1 MLANKMNCRKRKEY
15 IKMMNIII
23 DVINQNNTW
32 NKKRNRRKLVS
43 GTKDKVVI
51 EYKKN
56 NPNATMYRCQ
66 KDAGLS
72 KNTIKK
78 YWK

>member
-23 DVINQNNTW
+23 DGINQNNTW
-32 NKKRNRRKLVS
+32 NKKRNGRKLVS

-51 EYKKN
+51 EYKK
-56 NPNATMYRCQ
+56 
-66 KDAGLS
+66 
-72 KNTIKK
+72 II
-78 YWK
+78 